1 MTFQRIVISEM
12 AQYWATKI
20 LVFIQVVLK
29 LKTTAAVVRGKK
41 QLLPTIKAEGT
52 SFMTLVG
59 GKIQSIN

>member
-1 MTFQRIVISEM
+1 M

-52 SFMTLVG
+52 SLMTLVG